1 MKSRGIKKQRL
12 RKSRPIN
19 CFPATD
25 DEMKQKQSNTKKFAR
40 LPTHVAIVP
49 DGNGRW
55 AEKRGFPRLQG
66 HQAGAENMYSMV
78 QYLNEYPIKYVTLYG
93 FSTENWSRP
102 GPEVDGLFQILGDF
116 IDRYIP
122 DIDRRGIKLRHSGRL
137 HELPEKL
144 QEKINEAVVLTKNN
158 SGMTLNVAFN
168 YGGRAEIVDAVQR
181 LLADGNKHQNIDEGT
196 FGNYLYTAGLPDVD
210 LLIRTG
216 DETRL
221 SNFLLWQTAYSEYY
235 FTEVL
240 WPDFGKQDIDKA
252 LLSYSR
258 RKRRF
263 GGL

>member
-1 MKSRGIKKQRL
+1 MARAS
-12 RKSRPIN
+12 
-19 CFPATD
+19 
-25 DEMKQKQSNTKKFAR
+25 TKKKITE

-55 AEKRGFPRLQG
+55 AEKRGLPRLSG
-66 HQAGAENMYSMV
+66 HQEGAKNTYRMV
-78 QYLNEYPIKYVTLYG
+78 QYLNEYPIKYLSLYA
-93 FSTENWSRP
+93 FSTENWTRP
-102 GPEVDGLFQILGDF
+102 EAEVSGLFEILEDF

-122 DIDRRGIKLRHSGRL
+122 DIHQRGIKLHHSGRL
-137 HELPEKL
+137 HELPKNL
-144 QEKINEAVVLTKNN
+144 QQAINRAVELTIDNTR
-158 SGMTLNVAFN
+158 MTLNVAFN
-168 YGGRAEIVDAVQR
+168 YGGRAEIVDAVRR
-181 LLADGNKHQNIDEGT
+181 LLTDGIKPQDIDEAS
-196 FGNYLYTAGLPDVD
+196 FSNYLYTAGLPDVD

-235 FTEVL
+235 FTKVL
-240 WPDFGKQDIDKA
+240 WPDFDKKDIDKA